1 MSNEV
6 KVALL
11 AIVAVALAY
20 WGYRFIEG
28 KNILSNSNI
37 YYAKYNSIEGLQK
50 SVSVRIRGYEVGFVS
65 DIRVSDDYQSIIVT
79 LDIKPDVKISKQTE
93 AAITSD
99 GIMGG
104 KYVEL
109 LNYNCTDGT
118 CAESGDFL
126 QGKMR
131 SLLNSMVG
139 KKEFEEYFSVVNEGL
154 KTLIDSLG
162 NTITDEDNSIGRSV
176 KSMEATLQNL
186 ESSSAQLD
194 RLMRRSS
201 GDIEGSLKNLNTL
214 STTLAESNDTIKSIL
229 ANAEKMTADLSS
241 GELKATLQ
249 EALAAVKALQGTLSK
264 ADGMI
269 LSFTEVADKINSG
282 DGTLGKLL
290 EDEALYNQ
298 LIMTTE
304 SLDTLL
310 GTLNEKPYRFV
321 PFKGR
326 KRVLRYDRKDAQ
338 LEEEQNN

>member
-20 WGYRFIEG
+20 WGYRFVEG

-37 YYAKYNSIEGLQK
+37 YYVKYNSIEGLQK

-65 DIRVSDDYQSIIVT
+65 DIRFSDDYQNIIVT
-79 LDIKPDVKISKQTE
+79 LDINPDVKISKQTE

-109 LNYNCTDGT
+109 INYNCTNGT
-118 CAESGDFL
+118 CAKSGDFL
-126 QGKMR
+126 QGKTR

-139 KKEFEEYFSVVNEGL
+139 KKEFEEYFSVVNDGL

-162 NTITDEDNSIGRSV
+162 STITDEDNSIGRSV

-201 GDIEGSLKNLNTL
+201 DDIEGSLENLNIL

-249 EALAAVKALQGTLSK
+249 EALAAVKALQGTLGK

-282 DGTLGKLL
+282 NGTLGKLL
-290 EDEALYNQ
+290 EDEALYHQ
-298 LIMTTE
+298 LIMTTQ

-310 GTLNEKPYRFV
+310 EALNEKPYRFV